1 VNDNAL
7 SAVAGTDVEGEVLGD
22 KIDVDDTE
30 TVLELIV
37 ETDSMGDFEMVLAQ
51 IVLEGV
57 KDKAITGLVGE
68 GELLIDRVTVHVRI
82 VENDTTE
89 ILENDT
95 TGDKERDIEM
105 VLARIVQ
112 EGVKDKA
119 ITGLVGEGELWIDKV
134 TVHVRIVE
142 NDTTGDKER
151 DIEMVLARIVLE
163 GVKDKA
169 IRTRVVGE
177 GDDLGDKED
186 VSIVENVRMVL
197 GDLLLVIPILPEIAT
212 LSILKVPP
220 NPRPGPLPF
229 TRTQQEAMLLH

>member
-1 VNDNAL
+1 VVEGVNDNAL

-105 VLARIVQ
+105 VLARIV
-112 EGVKDKA
+112 
-119 ITGLVGEGELWIDKV
+119 
-134 TVHVRIVE
+134 
-142 NDTTGDKER
+142 
-151 DIEMVLARIVLE
+151 LE